1 MDMFGDVL
9 KQVVLPGLLGAVLIA
24 VFAIARQY
32 AAKIKDER
40 WRKLVLQVVKGL
52 EQMYG
57 PGTGTTKKAEALKA
71 LPAATPADIEAAVYD
86 LNCGAN

>member
-9 KQVVLPGLLGAVLIA
+9 KQVVLPGLMGAVLIA

-57 PGTGTTKKAEALKA
+57 PGTGKQKKAEALNA
-71 LPAATPADIEAAVYD
+71 LPTATPADIEAAVYD
-86 LNCGAN
+86 LKKGAA